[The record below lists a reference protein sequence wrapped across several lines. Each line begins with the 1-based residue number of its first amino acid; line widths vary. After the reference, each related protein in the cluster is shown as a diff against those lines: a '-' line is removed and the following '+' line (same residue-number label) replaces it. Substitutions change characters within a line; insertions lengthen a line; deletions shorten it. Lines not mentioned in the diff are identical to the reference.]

1 MRMPFRL
8 ALAFCALPALLV
20 DFWLF
25 VGLVLVFGRAVL
37 MGMHRRGPG
46 GRHEVASAAVG
57 RVQRELPG
65 EAGEAA
71 GNAPSAFEILPFP

>member
-8 ALAFCALPALLV
+8 VLAFCCFLALLV

-25 VGLVLVFGRAVL
+25 VGLLLLFGRAFLVQ
-37 MGMHRRGPG
+37 RG
-46 GRHEVASAAVG
+46 REVTSAAAG
-57 RVQRELPG
+57 RAQRELPG

-71 GNAPSAFEILPFP
+71 DSAVGPLEILPFP

>member
-8 ALAFCALPALLV
+8 ALAFCAFLALLV

-25 VGLVLVFGRAVL
+25 VALLFLFGRAFLVQ
-37 MGMHRRGPG
+37 RGREMTSVAA
-46 GRHEVASAAVG
+46 GRA
-57 RVQRELPG
+57 QRELPG

-71 GNAPSAFEILPFP
+71 DRAVSPLEILPFP

>member
-8 ALAFCALPALLV
+8 ALAFCCFLALLV

-25 VGLVLVFGRAVL
+25 VAVLLLFGRAFLVQ
-37 MGMHRRGPG
+37 RG
-46 GRHEVASAAVG
+46 REVTSAAVG
-57 RVQRELPG
+57 RGQRELPG

-71 GNAPSAFEILPFP
+71 DSAVSPLDILPFP